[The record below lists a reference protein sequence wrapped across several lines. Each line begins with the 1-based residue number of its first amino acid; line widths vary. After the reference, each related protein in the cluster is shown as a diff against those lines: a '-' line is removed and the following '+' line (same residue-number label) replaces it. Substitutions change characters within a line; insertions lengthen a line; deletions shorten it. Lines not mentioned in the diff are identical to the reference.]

1 MKCFVF
7 ILFFLL
13 LASCKNNNV
22 VEVKLT
28 VEGGEPIYVITCK
41 GVDYF
46 LVAEEGEEAYNSCNN
61 TIVYKIISKGKG
73 WSRMRHKIKGVVK
86 GVEKNDEICCF
97 LSVCKGSYSIVKW
110 DGESAPESIYQ
121 GNERINQVFF
131 LSKEKVFFSTKNKL
145 FVTKDAGKTWEETI
159 VDRNIFGKFKVEND
173 TIYLLSRNKSGSSYT
188 NFGVLNSSSSVDLQ
202 NMEVL
207 DVYIERENDYLFF
220 GKKDGYIVLRRY
232 RDGKWKDV
240 KVFSKGENDFPEKL
254 HKYKNFIA
262 VLYSSIDRTMLG
274 GFGGKRY
281 FLEISRDNGK
291 KWERIELQNDT
302 YVSPNAFYKDKRFI
316 AYSGQGKIIR
326 INFK

>member
-1 MKCFVF
+1 MRYFVF

-28 VEGGEPIYVITCK
+28 LEGGVPIDVVTCK

-46 LVAEEGEEAYNSCNN
+46 LVAEEGEEAYNSCNS
-61 TIVYKIISKGKG
+61 TIIYKYISKGKE
-73 WSRMRHKIKGVVK
+73 WSRMGHEIKGVVK
-86 GVEKNDEICCF
+86 GVGKNDGICYF
-97 LSVCKGSYSIVKW
+97 VSVCKGRYSVVKW

-131 LSKEKVFFSTKNKL
+131 LSREKGFFSTKNRL
-145 FVTKDAGKTWEETI
+145 FVTKDAGKSWKEII
-159 VDRNIFGKFKVEND
+159 VDRNIFGKFKVKND
-173 TIYLLSRNKSGSSYT
+173 TIYLLSRSKGGSSYT
-188 NFGVLNSSSSVDLQ
+188 NFGILNSPSSVGLQ

-207 DVYIERENDYLFF
+207 DVYIERVNDYLFF
-220 GKKDGYIVLRRY
+220 GKKDGNIVLRRY
-232 RDGKWKDV
+232 RDGKWEDV
-240 KVFSKGENDFPEKL
+240 KIFSKGEDVFPEKL

-262 VLYSSIDRTMLG
+262 VLYSWVDGTMLG

-281 FLEISRDNGK
+281 FLEISKDNGK

-316 AYSGQGKIIR
+316 AYSGQGRTTR